1 MIQHRLTPWLFL
13 MPFVLVFGAFTL
25 WPLGRSLVLSFQQTF
40 GPGASRWVGFGNF
53 SALMGDAL
61 FWQALKNTA
70 LYTLGSLLI
79 QLPIAL
85 GLALLLETRREKSRA
100 VYRAIL
106 FSPAMVGV
114 SYAAVI
120 FAVMFQKQTGLF
132 NQALHSVTDVVGVF
146 GVWSLDFAW
155 LQDHILPALIVAS
168 LWMYVG
174 FNMAFFS
181 AALQNVRRDL
191 IEAAIVDGAGAWG
204 RFVHVIVPAI
214 KPVAGFVVLLS
225 VTGSL
230 QLFELPYL
238 MLGNSGGPD
247 NRGLTVITYLFQTGF
262 ETGDLGYASAIGWA
276 LAVVLIACALLQR
289 MLSRPEDETRGAKA
303 VAR

>member
-1 MIQHRLTPWLFL
+1 MRASPTHHRFVPYAFL
-13 MPFVLVFGAFTL
+13 APFLAVFGAFTL
-25 WPLGRSLVLSFQQTF
+25 WPLARSLLLAFRQTF
-40 GPGASRWVGFGNF
+40 GPGASRFVGLGNF
-53 SALMGDAL
+53 RALWADPL
-61 FWQALKNTA
+61 FWKALSNTA
-70 LYTLGSLLI
+70 LYTLGSLLV
-79 QLPIAL
+79 QLPLAL
-85 GLALLLETRREKSRA
+85 GLALLLETRGRRWRS
-100 VYRAIL
+100 VYRAVL

-120 FAVMFQKQTGLF
+120 FAVVFQKRTGLM
-132 NQALHSVTDVVGVF
+132 NQALHALSGWNLEF
-146 GVWSLDFAW
+146 SW
-155 LQDHILPALIVAS
+155 LQDHVIAALVVAS

-174 FNMAFFS
+174 FNMVFFS
-181 AALQNVRRDL
+181 AALQNVRREL
-191 IEAAIVDGAGAWG
+191 VEAATMDGAGPWS
-204 RFVHVIVPAI
+204 RFRHVVIPAI
-214 KPVAGFVVLLS
+214 RPVAGFVVLLS

-276 LAVVLIACALLQR
+276 LAIVLVACAAAQHLI
-289 MLSRPEDETRGAKA
+289 SRGGERRE